1 MVYVGIRSAQSVKIC
16 CHIFVVPRKG
26 DRHERTLST
35 LVLKSTSAV
44 RTPTPPAHNR
54 PATTNDIRF
63 VQDRGR
69 QRRRRVG
76 RVVVVVAT
84 TTTRAIVV
92 EKTARRPSPSRR
104 RAGRSPPVRPLP
116 SLDVPDDD
124 DERRDERI
132 RLLARRGTGDQPA
145 PRIPCQNQTAIVVV
159 VVVLPGLQA
168 AFPAGFAR
176 RGMDRQDQ
184 IQAPVFLPRAEGG
197 GERERV

>member
-1 MVYVGIRSAQSVKIC
+1 M
-16 CHIFVVPRKG
+16 
-26 DRHERTLST
+26 L
-35 LVLKSTSAV
+35 
-44 RTPTPPAHNR
+44 RTPTPPAHN
-54 PATTNDIRF
+54 PHDIRF

-104 RAGRSPPVRPLP
+104 RRRRRRRAGRSPPVRPLP
-116 SLDVPDDD
+116 SLDAPDDD

-145 PRIPCQNQTAIVVV
+145 PRIPCRNQTAIVVVV

-176 RGMDRQDQ
+176 RGMDGQDQ

>member
-1 MVYVGIRSAQSVKIC
+1 M
-16 CHIFVVPRKG
+16 
-26 DRHERTLST
+26 L
-35 LVLKSTSAV
+35 
-44 RTPTPPAHNR
+44 RTPTPPAHN
-54 PATTNDIRF
+54 PHDIRF

-116 SLDVPDDD
+116 SLDAPDDD

-145 PRIPCQNQTAIVVV
+145 PRIPCRNQTAIVVVVVV

-168 AFPAGFAR
+168 AFQAGFAR
-176 RGMDRQDQ
+176 RGMDGQDQ